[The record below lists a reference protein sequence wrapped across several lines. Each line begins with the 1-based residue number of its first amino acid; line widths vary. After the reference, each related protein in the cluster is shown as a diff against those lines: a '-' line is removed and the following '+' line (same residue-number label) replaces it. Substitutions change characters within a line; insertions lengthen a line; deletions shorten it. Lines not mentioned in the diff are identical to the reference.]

1 MNMVTVRMRRIADRR
16 SIVRPARAPLS
27 FVCPACEMVLHDGV
41 DYLSC
46 PRCSRPVDWVDLT
59 KPLWCCTSCESVV
72 NEACADWPRCAA
84 CDVVMTRVHARE
96 APPEL
101 SVASSN
107 PGDAV
112 TVAMLAMAAIKLAQI
127 IVLALDPLGFVFVAP
142 LLMLAVLGAGTLL
155 VVVFG
160 SLGELRALVR
170 DQRTRV
176 IHGLEHACVKMLER
190 RRCKPLNGQTHEGFF
205 EVEIANDGRASVEAV
220 ELAAE
225 LAVARVASGEVA
237 LALDRR
243 CGTSLLVGAVVVAM
257 LVVGAAVLGLVE
269 GIHPGALAAGTAVS
283 AVLAWWG
290 SRPVGIWVQRTLTV
304 STRFADAQIERVV
317 RVVHASGDAATFR
330 VYVAVEL
337 T

>member
-1 MNMVTVRMRRIADRR
+1 MTTSNATSIDRTTAHNDLEIASLVRHALATVRDAGRFGDRKVFIASLWTMMLTIEGQTGGTLTAGATLEDFKAWLLRSRRITRDGTEEG
-16 SIVRPARAPLS
+16 APL
-27 FVCPACEMVLHDGV
+27 
-41 DYLSC
+41 
-46 PRCSRPVDWVDLT
+46 
-59 KPLWCCTSCESVV
+59 
-72 NEACADWPRCAA
+72 
-84 CDVVMTRVHARE
+84 
-96 APPEL
+96 
-101 SVASSN
+101 
-107 PGDAV
+107 
-112 TVAMLAMAAIKLAQI
+112 
-127 IVLALDPLGFVFVAP
+127 IVLARADFVAA
-142 LLMLAVLGAGTLL
+142 MDYTVVAASETVTGGATGTLL

-190 RRCKPLNGQTHEGFF
+190 RRCKPLSGQTHEGFF
-205 EVEIANDGRASVEAV
+205 EVELANDGRASVEAV

-225 LAVARVASGEVA
+225 LAVARVARGEVA

-257 LVVGAAVLGLVE
+257 LVVGAAVLGFVE
-269 GIHPGALAAGTAVS
+269 GIQPGALAAGTAVS

-290 SRPVGIWVQRTLTV
+290 ARPVGIWAQRALTV
-304 STRFADAQIERVV
+304 STRFADAQVERVV

-337 T
+337 A